1 MSQKI
6 RTVLIDDEELV
17 LDNLSYLLEEFPR
30 IETVFKTTNPA
41 EALDYIEAGNKVEVV
56 FLDICMPEKN
66 GIELAE
72 DIFAYNPGI
81 KIVFLTAY
89 DSYVMDS
96 FRVNTFDYIL
106 KPVTYKRLSRMVEKL
121 ERLLVQEEP
130 IGAVANQEEQGEPK
144 IVGFKD
150 NQFYIFD
157 AKDACYIMVDGRDLL
172 LITEN
177 ETYRI
182 KHNMNYWEERL
193 KHHDWFRCHRGYLV
207 NLKCVKAFTPMF
219 NSTYSIKLK
228 NRAEE
233 IPVSRYYVNEF
244 KKILSL

>member
-172 LITEN
+172 LITD
-177 ETYRI
+177 
-182 KHNMNYWEERL
+182 YWEERL

-233 IPVSRYYVNEF
+233 IPVSRSYVNEF